1 MVKKSPAVLVFV
13 LEHHTHTPMRRWTTH
28 VQLFFFELLMKM
40 MKAWLCI
47 YANFSET
54 GVVVGSCWWWCELIV
69 CV

>member
-28 VQLFFFELLMKM
+28 VQLLFFELLMKM

-47 YANFSET
+47 YASFSDRLASWLVVAGG
-54 GVVVGSCWWWCELIV
+54 GVR
-69 CV
+69 